1 MPIVIVANATPTGSF
16 TDGYATAA
24 TEAVSASS
32 INLRGATH
40 HCLCLPMPAY
50 ARTNG
55 KICNPGSVRFPH
67 MIGYVCSHVCERLF
81 LRSMRM
87 IVV

>member
-40 HCLCLPMPAY
+40 HCLCREDVQPRLCQVATYDRLRFFPCVRKIVSEKY
-50 ARTNG
+50 ANDCCMKYFAG
-55 KICNPGSVRFPH
+55 PIRF
-67 MIGYVCSHVCERLF
+67 
-81 LRSMRM
+81 
-87 IVV
+87 

>member
-32 INLRGATH
+32 IN
-40 HCLCLPMPAY
+40 
-50 ARTNG
+50 G
-55 KICNPGSVRFPH
+55 KMLNPGSARFPH

-81 LRSMRM
+81 LRSMRK

>member
-32 INLRGATH
+32 IN
-40 HCLCLPMPAY
+40 
-50 ARTNG
+50 G
-55 KICNPGSVRFPH
+55 KMCNPGSARFPH
-67 MIGYVCSHVCERLF
+67 MI
-81 LRSMRM
+81 
-87 IVV
+87 VV